1 MSSKAKIKGTR
12 VENEIVKLYKKEG
25 YKARRQPMSGAISAF
40 PHDVF
45 IDDLHEGTN
54 AEVKARK
61 NGEGFKQLEDW
72 KGKADLLILKRNNKS
87 PMVVMDWELYRIY
100 LNDIKRPTTVEAR
113 EEKTIQPDTRTRE
126 APKRKIRNGGWRT
139 GHKKAQFPKRPFRHH
154 FSRQTKTS

>member
-12 VENEIVKLYKKEG
+12 VENDIVKLYQKEG

-61 NGEGFKQLEDW
+61 NED
-72 KGKADLLILKRNNKS
+72 KVPLILNAILNNLAVLKFES
-87 PMVVMDWELYRIY
+87 D
-100 LNDIKRPTTVEAR
+100 DIKTDEAK
-113 EEKTIQPDTRTRE
+113 EKI
-126 APKRKIRNGGWRT
+126 RKILT
-139 GHKKAQFPKRPFRHH
+139 YMKKLAEA
-154 FSRQTKTS
+154 SGE

>member
-12 VENEIVKLYKKEG
+12 VENDIVKLYQKEG

-61 NGEGFKQLEDW
+61 NGEGFKQLESW

-100 LNDIKRPTTVEAR
+100 LNDIKRPTIVETR
-113 EEKTIQPDTRTRE
+113 EEEKG
-126 APKRKIRNGGWRT
+126 AGFPKRKIRNSGWGT
-139 GHKKAQFPKRPFRHH
+139 GHKKAQFQKRPFRHNL
-154 FSRQTKTS
+154 SRSPKTTQDS

>member
-12 VENEIVKLYKKEG
+12 VENEIVKLYQKEG
-25 YKARRQPMSGAISAF
+25 YRARRQPMSGAISAF

-61 NGEGFKQLEDW
+61 NGEGFKQLESW

-100 LNDIKRPTTVEAR
+100 LNDIKRPTIVETR
-113 EEKTIQPDTRTRE
+113 EEEKG
-126 APKRKIRNGGWRT
+126 AGFPKRKIRNGGWGT
-139 GHKKAQFPKRPFRHH
+139 GHKKAQFQKRPFRHNL
-154 FSRQTKTS
+154 SGSPKTSQDR